1 MTRDD
6 VMAMLIRHTCEIVPE
21 LRKEHLDPDKSYREM
36 GIDSLALMAILTAA
50 TRELKVKIP
59 RDKLGNIN
67 SLNGLA
73 DLFVQVAN
81 QPEA

>member
-6 VMAMLIRHTCEIVPE
+6 VKAMLIRHASEIVPE
-21 LRKEHLDPDKSYREM
+21 LRKESLDPDKSYREM
-36 GIDSLALMAILTAA
+36 GIDSLALMAILSAA

-59 RDKLGNIN
+59 RDKIVNIN

-73 DLFVQVAN
+73 DLFVQAAN
-81 QPEA
+81 QPKA

>member
-6 VMAMLIRHTCEIVPE
+6 VKAMLIRHASEIVPE
-21 LRKEHLDPDKSYREM
+21 LRNEYPDTDKSYREM

-50 TRELKVKIP
+50 TKELKVKIP

-67 SLNGLA
+67 SFNGLA

-81 QPEA
+81 QPK